1 MHRSSMGMGYPQK
14 KKMHE
19 AGFTLME
26 LLVVIC
32 IIVIATAIA
41 APAIGEARAE
51 QRVVRAAQSMIRIGR
66 RARSEALGYG
76 RAHVVRYSTA
86 SAGGSSQGS
95 MMLYRGVTST
105 CNNNNWTSIFA
116 SPPCGAA
123 NSMCIDSIDLGD
135 TEYNTSTHTTWM
147 SSPAYGYIDIC
158 YQTNGAVLH
167 REAPT
172 ARFSDLNTIAG
183 GFVFNVNRQ
192 VSGAQEGVTRTVIFP
207 LGGVPRL
214 FR

>member
-1 MHRSSMGMGYPQK
+1 MGYPK
-14 KKMHE
+14 SRSSRE
-19 AGFTLME
+19 SGFTLME

-66 RARSEALGYG
+66 RARSEAIGYG
-76 RAHVVRYSTA
+76 RAHVIRYSTN
-86 SAGGSSQGS
+86 SAGGTSQGS

-105 CNNNNWTSIFA
+105 CNNNNWTNIFA

-135 TEYNTSTHTTWM
+135 SEYNTSTHSTWM

-158 YQTNGAVLH
+158 YQSNGAVLH
-167 REAPT
+167 REAAA

-183 GFVFNVNRQ
+183 GFLFNVTRQ
-192 VSGAQEGVTRTVIFP
+192 NAGAQEGVTRTVVFP